1 MQEKCLYWALFLFG
15 HFQLIRTF
23 PFLPVSA
30 NKSSAFLR
38 YTGYQIDYAL
48 EEVDVGDWMTHER
61 TRERVDVSLR
71 GRLWND

>member
-1 MQEKCLYWALFLFG
+1 MDESIIHMIGFF
-15 HFQLIRTF
+15 
-23 PFLPVSA
+23 PVSA
-30 NKSSAFLR
+30 NKSRPKFR

-48 EEVDVGDWMTHER
+48 EEVDVGDWMAHER